1 MKFGNS
7 TKQLFKQSSFFALA
21 LTIAVV
27 SCKGPE
33 GEVGPKGDTGATGAQ
48 GITGDSYDKA
58 LENGFLKGT
67 IKGTRKDGTAFEEAF
82 EYKLASNAATFENV
96 SSTEHSIYLN
106 RYKNVS
112 GGNNSATIGL
122 QVTNKDQAGATAKLN
137 GAYFSFTK
145 ELPGKNIFF
154 IGAGPSFVA
163 KDVVL
168 PISKVNNSKYKLVDY
183 GVETDY
189 YSDNNQSYTIFKDTD
204 GNRIYF
210 ANNYYSEYI
219 SGNYTSYRTF
229 SYIINNKG
237 EKSTS
242 SDIWSTVRLY
252 DGNKFRTSAGVN
264 LFEIISVPADT
275 QEITNFTYN
284 SATGALAFDYKVI
297 ISEYRAFD
305 PSYENYSKGNTTMH
319 PLEIKGS
326 FSGNVYNGVVMRK
339 SFE

>member
-7 TKQLFKQSSFFALA
+7 TKQLFKQSTFLTLALA
-21 LTIAVV
+21 IAVV

-58 LENGFLKGT
+58 LENGILKGT
-67 IKGTRKDGTAFEEAF
+67 IKGTRKDGTAFEETF
-82 EYKLASNAATFENV
+82 EYKLTSNAATFESV

-106 RYKNVS
+106 RYKNVF
-112 GGNNSATIGL
+112 GENNSATIGL

-137 GAYFSFTK
+137 GAFFTFTK
-145 ELPGKNIFF
+145 ELPSKNIFF

-163 KDVVL
+163 KDVIF
-168 PISKVNNSKYKLVDY
+168 PISKANNSKYKLVDY
-183 GVETDY
+183 GIESDY
-189 YSDNNQSYTIFKDTD
+189 YYDNNQSYTIFKDTD

-210 ANNYYSEYI
+210 ANNYYSEYV
-219 SGNYTSYRTF
+219 SGNYTSYRPF

-242 SDIWSTVRLY
+242 SELWSTVRLY

-264 LFEIISVPADT
+264 LFEIITVPADT
-275 QEITNFTYN
+275 QEITNFAYN
-284 SATGALAFDYKVI
+284 STTGILTFDYKLV

-305 PSYENYSKGNTTMH
+305 SSYESYGKGNTTMH

-326 FSGNVYNGVVMRK
+326 FSGAVYNEAIMRK
-339 SFE
+339 GFE